1 MKESKKIKIGIVDD
15 DLLFVQLLQEYINRH
30 DRYQTILTCTGGT
43 AFLTEIETH
52 SPDILIL
59 DLRMTD
65 GSGLD
70 VLSALPQTDTEMK
83 IIVLS
88 SFYRRSFMGQMLK
101 MGAHAFLSKEIEL
114 SELPAVINAVYEN
127 GHYFSNDQ
135 VDVMRHQLSNKLP
148 EFHAFSKDDLTEREI
163 DVLRLVCQQMSTKEI
178 ADALF
183 ISPKTVETH
192 KTNLMIKTCVKNMA
206 GLVIYA
212 VQNRIINADEIV
224 LLDK

>member
-1 MKESKKIKIGIVDD
+1 MENKKIKIGIVDD
-15 DLLFVQLLQEYINRH
+15 DLLFVQLLKNYMDQDQRYEVVLTATSGH
-30 DRYQTILTCTGGT
+30 D
-43 AFLTEIETH
+43 FLNKTEKEI
-52 SPDILIL
+52 PDILIL
-59 DLRMTD
+59 DLRMSNGD
-65 GSGLD
+65 GLEVMS
-70 VLSALPQTDTEMK
+70 VLSQKDTETK

-101 MGAHAFLSKEIEL
+101 MGAHAFLPKEIEL
-114 SELPAVINAVYEN
+114 EELLQVMHAVYHH
-127 GHYFSNDQ
+127 GHYFSDEQ
-135 VDVMRHQLSNKLP
+135 VEVMRGQLSNKLP
-148 EFHAFSKDDLTEREI
+148 EFHAYSKDDLTEREI
-163 DVLRLVCQQMSTKEI
+163 DVLRLVCQQLSTKEI

-212 VQNRIINADEIV
+212 VQNNIVNAHEIV

>member
-1 MKESKKIKIGIVDD
+1 MENLKIKIGIVDD
-15 DLLFVQLLQEYINRH
+15 DLLFVQLLKNYINNDERFEVV
-30 DRYQTILTCTGGT
+30 LTSTSGQH
-43 AFLTEIETH
+43 FLNET
-52 SPDILIL
+52 DNNALDVLIL
-59 DLRMTD
+59 DLRMANGD
-65 GSGLD
+65 GLE
-70 VLSALPQTDTEMK
+70 VMSALSQKEADTK

-114 SELPAVINAVYEN
+114 EELLNVIHSVYHK
-127 GHYFSNDQ
+127 GHYFSDEQ
-135 VDVMRHQLSNKLP
+135 IDVMRGQLSNKLP
-148 EFHAFSKDDLTEREI
+148 EFHAYSKDDLTDREV
-163 DVLRLVCQQMSTKEI
+163 DVLKLVCQQLSTKEI

-212 VQNRIINADEIV
+212 VQNNIVDANEIV
-224 LLDK
+224 LFDK

>member
-1 MKESKKIKIGIVDD
+1 MKNLKIKIGIVDD
-15 DLLFVQLLQEYINRH
+15 DLLFVQLLKNYI
-30 DRYQTILTCTGGT
+30 DQDERYEVVLTSTGGHD
-43 AFLTEIETH
+43 FLNETVNKAL
-52 SPDILIL
+52 DVLIL
-59 DLRMTD
+59 DLRMANGD
-65 GSGLD
+65 GLD
-70 VLSALPQTDTEMK
+70 VMAALSQKETETK

-114 SELPAVINAVYEN
+114 EELLQVIHTVHDT
-127 GHYFSNDQ
+127 GHYFSEEQ
-135 VDVMRHQLSNKLP
+135 VTVMRTQLSNKLP
-148 EFHAFSKDDLTEREI
+148 EFHAYSKDELTDREI
-163 DVLRLVCQQMSTKEI
+163 DVLRLVCQQLSTKEI

-192 KTNLMIKTCVKNMA
+192 KSNLMIKTCVKNMA

-212 VQNRIINADEIV
+212 VQNNIVDANEIV

>member
-1 MKESKKIKIGIVDD
+1 MENLKIKIGIVDD
-15 DLLFVQLLQEYINRH
+15 DLLFVQLLKNYI
-30 DRYQTILTCTGGT
+30 DQDKRYEVVLTSTGGHD
-43 AFLTEIETH
+43 FLNETEND
-52 SPDILIL
+52 SPDVLIL
-59 DLRMTD
+59 DLRMANGD
-65 GSGLD
+65 GLE
-70 VLSALPQTDTEMK
+70 VMAALSQKETETK

-114 SELPAVINAVYEN
+114 EELLQVINAVRHN
-127 GHYFSNDQ
+127 GHYFSEEQ
-135 VDVMRHQLSNKLP
+135 ITVMRTQLSNKLP
-148 EFHAFSKDDLTEREI
+148 EFHAYSKDELTDREI
-163 DVLRLVCQQMSTKEI
+163 DVLRLVCQQLSTKEI

-192 KTNLMIKTCVKNMA
+192 KSNLMIKTCVKNMA

-212 VQNRIINADEIV
+212 VQNNIVDANEIV

>member
-1 MKESKKIKIGIVDD
+1 MKNLKIKIGIVDD
-15 DLLFVQLLQEYINRH
+15 DLLFVQLLKNYI
-30 DRYQTILTCTGGT
+30 DQDERYEVVLTSTSGQH
-43 AFLTEIETH
+43 FLNETKND
-52 SPDILIL
+52 SLDVLIL
-59 DLRMTD
+59 DLRMANGD
-65 GSGLD
+65 GLE
-70 VLSALPQTDTEMK
+70 VMSALSQKDMETK

-114 SELPAVINAVYEN
+114 EELLNVMHAVYHH
-127 GHYFSNDQ
+127 GHYFSDEQ
-135 VDVMRHQLSNKLP
+135 VEVMRGQLSNKLP
-148 EFHAFSKDDLTEREI
+148 EFHAYSKDDLTDREI
-163 DVLRLVCQQMSTKEI
+163 DVLKLVCQQMSTKEI
-178 ADALF
+178 ADHLF

-212 VQNRIINADEIV
+212 VQNSIVNAHEIV

>member
-1 MKESKKIKIGIVDD
+1 MKELKKIKIGIADD
-15 DLLFVQLLQEYINRH
+15 DLLFVQLLKEYMDR
-30 DRYQTILTCTGGT
+30 DSRYQVVLTCTGGT
-43 AFLTEIETH
+43 AFLEEMNTQ

-59 DLRMTD
+59 DLRMSD
-65 GSGLD
+65 GSGIE
-70 VLSALPQTDTEMK
+70 VLSALSQTDTDLK
-83 IIVLS
+83 VIVLS

-101 MGAHAFLSKEIEL
+101 MGAHAFLPKEIEL
-114 SELPAVINAVYEN
+114 NKLPEIINAVYEN
-127 GHYFSNDQ
+127 GHYFSSDQ
-135 VDVMRHQLSNKLP
+135 VEVMRHQLSNKLP
-148 EFHAFSKDDLTEREI
+148 EFHAYSKDDLTEREI

-192 KTNLMIKTCVKNMA
+192 KSNLMIKTCVKNMA

-212 VQNRIINADEIV
+212 VQNRIIDAQEIV